1 MKKFTVVALSA
12 VVACG
17 SFFTSCD
24 SIPSGKPNLSSEQDS
39 VSYAMGAMIAG
50 QVEMQLRQMGL
61 YNDTLQMA
69 SMLRSEAALE
79 KDSVKRLELEKKI
92 PAKLDSIAKANSKN
106 LSDFLSGLQEGIKA
120 SPKQSARS
128 LGTSLGL
135 NLSQQ
140 FEPVMKQLH
149 GEDEANLPKVDTKI
163 FMNAVNTIVK
173 KEEAA
178 IADPNMWFQ
187 GKMQAAQME
196 AQKKA
201 EEKLKEEYAPQIEAG
216 KKFMEENKTKEGVVT
231 LPSGIQYK
239 IIKEG
244 KGPKPTNK
252 DMVSVNYRGTLI
264 DGTEFDSSFKRN
276 QPFKFNVQGGVI
288 QGWSEI
294 VQLMP
299 VGSTWEV
306 VIPYELAYGSADRGT
321 IKPFSTLVFE
331 IELLSIDK

>member
-24 SIPSGKPNLSSEQDS
+24 SIPSGKPNLSNDVDSISYVYGSLFAEQFQS
-39 VSYAMGAMIAG
+39 
-50 QVEMQLRQMGL
+50 QLQQMGL
-61 YNDTLQMA
+61 YNDTIHIA
-69 SMLRSEAALE
+69 SSLRAEVAQE

-92 PAKLDSIAKANSKN
+92 PAKLDSINKANAKN
-106 LSDFLSGLQEGIKA
+106 LSDFLSGLQSGISA
-120 SPKQSARS
+120 SPSKNAHNM
-128 LGTSLGL
+128 GTSAGHGIVM
-135 NLSQQ
+135 Q
-140 FEPVMKQLH
+140 FEPLLKQLY
-149 GEDEANLPKVDTKI
+149 GEEEANKMKINPKL
-163 FMNAVNTIVK
+163 FMNAVNSRFK
-173 KEEAA
+173 NEEPVVPNA
-178 IADPNMWFQ
+178 NMWFQ
-187 GKMQAAQME
+187 GKMQE
-196 AQKKA
+196 AQIKAQQKA

-216 KKFMEENKTKEGVVT
+216 KKFMEENKTKQGVVT
-231 LPSGIQYK
+231 LPNGIQYR

-244 KGPKPTNK
+244 KGSKPSSS

-276 QPFKFNVQGGVI
+276 QPFKFNVAGGVI
-288 QGWSEI
+288 KGWTEI

-306 VIPYELAYGSADRGT
+306 VIPYDLAYGSADRGT
-321 IKPFSTLVFE
+321 IKPFSNLIFE